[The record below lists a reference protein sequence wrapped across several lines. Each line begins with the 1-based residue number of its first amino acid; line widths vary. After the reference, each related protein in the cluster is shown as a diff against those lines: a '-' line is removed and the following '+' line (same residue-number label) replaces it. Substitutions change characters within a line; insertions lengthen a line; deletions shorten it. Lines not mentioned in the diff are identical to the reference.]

1 VGFGTIFTAA
11 KAAKP
16 PLLPLPAMEK
26 PTDDEQWTEVIQ
38 PHQPWY
44 DLKLRE
50 LWRYRDLVRIF
61 IWRDF
66 VAAYKQT
73 LLGPLWHVINPVL
86 SIFLYYILFSQVARL
101 STNGTPPFLFQFGS
115 FMCWTFFVRCFSVA
129 QSTFLGNSG
138 IFSKVYFPRLAVPI
152 SGAISGLLQFGILFA
167 AYAAI
172 WVYHWNQ
179 GAQVQITWAGAA
191 WFLPLMFI
199 MTVMGLGAGFVVAAL
214 TTKYRDL
221 SLFVGYGISLLMYVS
236 AVVYP
241 ASEMGRLAPK
251 YADWFWYNPLVS
263 LMEGLRFSILGT
275 PTLQPAW
282 IGYSAIFAAGLFLL
296 GLVMFNRT
304 ERTFIDTV

>member
-1 VGFGTIFTAA
+1 
-11 KAAKP
+11 
-16 PLLPLPAMEK
+16 MEQ
-26 PTDDEQWTEVIQ
+26 PTNDEQWTEVIK

-73 LLGPLWHVINPVL
+73 LLGPFWHVINPVL
-86 SIFLYYILFSQVARL
+86 SILLYYILFSQVAQL

-138 IFSKVYFPRLAVPI
+138 IFSKVYFPRLAVPV

-167 AYAAI
+167 GYAGI
-172 WVYHWNQ
+172 WLYQWNK
-179 GAQVQITWAGAA
+179 GAQVEITGAGVA
-191 WFLPLMFI
+191 WFFPLMFI
-199 MTVMGLGAGFVVAAL
+199 MTIMGLGAGFVVAAL

-251 YADWFWYNPLVS
+251 YEAWFWYNPIVP

-275 PTLQPAW
+275 PTLHPSL
-282 IGYSAIFAAGLFLL
+282 IGYSAAFAVGLFLL